1 MRAANLALK
10 FVLELCML
18 AALAYWGVQAGG
30 STLGDVVLA
39 IAAPLAAAVV
49 WGIYAAP
56 KARRRLPLVP
66 RLALELSVFAVAAV
80 ALAVAGAPVLALVF
94 AAVVALNTALLVVT
108 GDADA

>member
-1 MRAANLALK
+1 MRAANLGLK

-18 AALAYWGVQAGG
+18 AALAYWGAQAGD
-30 STLGDVVLA
+30 STFGDVVLA
-39 IAAPLAAAVV
+39 VAAPLAAAVV

-66 RLALELSVFAVAAV
+66 RLVLELCVFAVAAL

-94 AAVVALNTALLVVT
+94 AAVVALNTALLVAA

>member
-1 MRAANLALK
+1 VRSANLGLK

-18 AALAYWGVQAGG
+18 AALAYWGAQAGS

-39 IAAPLAAAVV
+39 IAAPLAAAAV

-56 KARRRLPLVP
+56 KARHRLALVP
-66 RLALELSVFAVAAV
+66 RLVLELCVFAVAAV
-80 ALAVAGAPVLALVF
+80 ALAAAGAPVLALVF
-94 AAVVALNTALLVVT
+94 VAVVALNTALLVVA